1 MITVIVSKRA
11 VLIYARSIKLQESYE
26 TDAIFEI
33 LETGEEITLSD
44 FRYNADWNDFE
55 QVTIQHI

>member
-1 MITVIVSKRA
+1 MEHHKITNEND
-11 VLIYARSIKLQESYE
+11 LIKLQESYE